1 LTYSPFLSTDTLMKV
16 VISVGGSVIAP
27 TLSQEKFLEY
37 AEVIKELAQ
46 ENTLFIVTG
55 GGKAA
60 RDYIRA
66 ARSMGA
72 SEAVCDLIGIA
83 LSRVNA
89 RLLIS
94 ALSNAAFQDIP
105 HDYREAETAMSSGKV
120 VVMGGVAP
128 GQTTDA
134 VSAILSE
141 YVQTDLLVIATSV
154 DGVYTADPYIDKSA
168 VKLDEVT
175 PAELVKIVMSQEMKA
190 GAKTVIDPLAAKI
203 IERSKI
209 SAVVIDGREPRVLLD
224 VIAGKRVGT
233 RIVH

>member
-1 LTYSPFLSTDTLMKV
+1 MKA

-46 ENTLFIVTG
+46 ANTLFIVTG

-60 RDYIRA
+60 RDYIQA

-105 HDYREAETAMSSGKV
+105 HDYREAETAMASGKV

-154 DGVYTADPYIDKSA
+154 DGVYTADPY
-168 VKLDEVT
+168 
-175 PAELVKIVMSQEMKA
+175 
-190 GAKTVIDPLAAKI
+190 
-203 IERSKI
+203 
-209 SAVVIDGREPRVLLD
+209 
-224 VIAGKRVGT
+224 
-233 RIVH
+233 

>member
-1 LTYSPFLSTDTLMKV
+1 MKA

-141 YVQTDLLVIATSV
+141 YVQTDLLIIATSV
-154 DGVYTADPYIDKSA
+154 DGVYTADPNIDKSA

-209 SAVVIDGREPRVLLD
+209 SAVVIDGREPRILLN

>member
-1 LTYSPFLSTDTLMKV
+1 MKA

-154 DGVYTADPYIDKSA
+154 DGVYTADPNIDKSA

-175 PAELVKIVMSQEMKA
+175 PGELVKIVMSDEMKA
-190 GAKTVIDPLAAKI
+190 GVKTVIDPLAAMI

-209 SAVVIDGREPRVLLD
+209 SAVVIDGREPRILLD

>member
-1 LTYSPFLSTDTLMKV
+1 MKV
-16 VISVGGSVIAP
+16 VLSVGGSVIAP

-37 AEVIKELAQ
+37 AKVIKELTK
-46 ENTLFIVTG
+46 ENTVLVVTG

-60 RDYIRA
+60 RDYIQA

-94 ALSNAAFQDIP
+94 ALSSAAFQDIP
-105 HDYREAETAMSSGKV
+105 HDYQEAETAMASCKV

-141 YVQTDLLVIATSV
+141 YVQSCLLYTS
-154 DGVYTADPYIDKSA
+154 DAAD
-168 VKLDEVT
+168 E
-175 PAELVKIVMSQEMKA
+175 
-190 GAKTVIDPLAAKI
+190 
-203 IERSKI
+203 
-209 SAVVIDGREPRVLLD
+209 
-224 VIAGKRVGT
+224 
-233 RIVH
+233 

>member
-1 LTYSPFLSTDTLMKV
+1 MKV

-37 AEVIKELAQ
+37 AEVIKELAK
-46 ENTLFIVTG
+46 ENTLLIVTG

-94 ALSNAAFQDIP
+94 ALSSAAFQDIP
-105 HDYREAETAMSSGKV
+105 HDYREAETAMSSRKV

-141 YVQTDLLVIATSV
+141 YVQTDLLVVATSV
-154 DGVYTADPYIDKSA
+154 DGVYTADPNIDKSA

-175 PAELVKIVMSQEMKA
+175 PGELVKIVMSDEMKA
-190 GAKTVIDPLAAKI
+190 GVKTVIDPVAAKI

-209 SAVVIDGREPRVLLD
+209 SAVVIDGREPRILLE

>member
-1 LTYSPFLSTDTLMKV
+1 MKV

-27 TLSQEKFLEY
+27 TLSQEKFVEY
-37 AEVIKELAQ
+37 ADVIKELTK
-46 ENTLFIVTG
+46 ENTVLVVTG

-60 RDYIRA
+60 RDYIQA
-66 ARSMGA
+66 ARSLGA

-89 RLLIS
+89 QLLVS
-94 ALSNAAFQDIP
+94 ALSSAAFQDIP
-105 HDYREAETAMSSGKV
+105 HDYREAETAMTSHKV

-154 DGVYTADPYIDKSA
+154 DGVYTADPYVNKDAK
-168 VKLDEVT
+168 KLDEVT
-175 PAELVKIVMSQEMKA
+175 TGELVKIVMSDEMKA
-190 GAKTVIDPLAAKI
+190 GVKTVIDPLAAKI

-209 SAVVIDGREPRVLLD
+209 SAVVVDGREPQILLD
-224 VIAGKRVGT
+224 VVAGKIVGT
-233 RIVH
+233 RIIH

>member
-1 LTYSPFLSTDTLMKV
+1 MKA

-27 TLSQEKFLEY
+27 TLSQEKFLED

-141 YVQTDLLVIATSV
+141 YVQTDLL
-154 DGVYTADPYIDKSA
+154 
-168 VKLDEVT
+168 L
-175 PAELVKIVMSQEMKA
+175 SQRQLMA
-190 GAKTVIDPLAAKI
+190 FIRQTLILT
-203 IERSKI
+203 
-209 SAVVIDGREPRVLLD
+209 RVPSN
-224 VIAGKRVGT
+224 
-233 RIVH
+233 